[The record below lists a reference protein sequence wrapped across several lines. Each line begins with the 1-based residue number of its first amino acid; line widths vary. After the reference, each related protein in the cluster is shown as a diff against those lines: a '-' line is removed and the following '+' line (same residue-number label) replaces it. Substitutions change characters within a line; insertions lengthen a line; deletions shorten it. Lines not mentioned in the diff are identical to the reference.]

1 VLPAHARLRR
11 REDFTRVFRTGSR
24 AGRSTLVVHASLGRS
39 APVVSELSSTA
50 VPGLASAPEVTGI
63 AGPPG
68 ASVQA
73 GFVVSKAVGNAVIR
87 HRVARQ
93 LRHLVRDRLTAL
105 PPGSA
110 VVVRAL
116 PAAAGQ
122 SSEVL
127 GRDLDAALRRVL
139 SPRGPSP
146 ARKPGAGSAGGPAPA
161 AGAVGGSQ

>member
-11 REDFTRVFRTGSR
+11 REDFTRLLRTGHR
-24 AGRSTLVVHASLGRS
+24 AGRSTLVVHAALGGSVSSDGPGPVDGS
-39 APVVSELSSTA
+39 ATSVAEASTR
-50 VPGLASAPEVTGI
+50 
-63 AGPPG
+63 
-68 ASVQA
+68 A
-73 GFVVSKAVGNAVIR
+73 GFIVSKAVGNAVMR

-122 SSEVL
+122 PSEAL

-139 SPRGPSP
+139 SR
-146 ARKPGAGSAGGPAPA
+146 
-161 AGAVGGSQ
+161 